1 MSEEKIIHQFKKNVN
16 ERVRISFSTFNGKR
30 LVNLRVYYN
39 AAEEGEDW
47 RPTPKGLTLRREL
60 IPELKEAIC
69 KAAEEWEKTLAGVG
83 KEEESEEKTTPF

>member
-1 MSEEKIIHQFKKNVN
+1 MGEEKVLYEFTKNAN
-16 ERVRISFSTFNGKR
+16 ERVRISFSTFKGKR

-60 IPELKEAIC
+60 IPELKEAID
-69 KAAEEWEKTLAGVG
+69 KAAKEWEAQLSG
-83 KEEESEEKTTPF
+83 ESREGQSIREDG

>member
-1 MSEEKIIHQFKKNVN
+1 MSEEIIIHQFKKNAN
-16 ERVRISFSTFNGKR
+16 ERVRISFSTFKGKR